1 LASSLGR
8 WLPRAIVGG
17 LRERLVAARSLLGA
31 SAVGRNRRNGH
42 RTKLPLGVGS
52 PPTLTPALCLSLR
65 PLFSFPVG
73 YLAELSRGAISFVAL
88 VAERLET
95 LTAFGDEGVSISAL
109 AVRVHT

>member
-1 LASSLGR
+1 MNGW
-8 WLPRAIVGG
+8 WLRALYWVRPLLVAIV
-17 LRERLVAARSLLGA
+17 VTAIA
-31 SAVGRNRRNGH
+31 
-42 RTKLPLGVGS
+42 KLPLGVGS
-52 PPTLTPALCLSLR
+52 PPTLTPAFCLSLR
-65 PLFSFPVG
+65 PLFSFLVG